1 MHDEKEGARVSVRGE
16 EQNAQNAIAPYY
28 QDDAVTIYHGDAQTL
43 LPDLAANLI
52 ATDPP
57 YGVGVDYG
65 PMSDDS
71 RPDYW
76 PWMRDM
82 VTLMRCAATTTAFT
96 HRVAALHELSEWDWV
111 GVWFKHW
118 SSGTRLGNS
127 VVLPHWEPVF
137 LYGIHGAGVKT
148 GDHTS
153 DVWEV
158 NPVPAPKGV
167 TRGKDGWASTSVGL
181 AHPTPKPVE
190 LYRAFIGA
198 FSAPGDVVLDPF
210 VGSGTTLRAAKDM
223 GRRCIGI
230 DREERW
236 CEVAARRCSQE
247 VLAL

>member
-1 MHDEKEGARVSVRGE
+1 M
-16 EQNAQNAIAPYY
+16 NPYY
-28 QDDAVTIYHGDAQTL
+28 DEGGVIIYHGDAQEL
-43 LPDLAANLI
+43 LPDLAADLI

-65 PMSDDS
+65 PMTNDN

-76 PWMRDM
+76 SWMVEM
-82 VTLMRCAATTTAFT
+82 VALMRNASPTVVFT
-96 HRVAALHELSEWDWV
+96 HRVAALRELPAWDWI

-137 LYGIHGAGVKT
+137 LYGIHGTGTRT
-148 GDHTS
+148 GDYTS

-158 NPVPAPKGV
+158 NPVPAPKGT
-167 TRGKDGWASTSVGL
+167 TRGKDGWAASTAGAS
-181 AHPTPKPVE
+181 HPTPKPVE

-198 FSAPGDVVLDPF
+198 FSTVDDVVLDPF
-210 VGSGTTLRAAKDM
+210 LGSGTTLRAAKDM
-223 GRRCIGI
+223 GRRAIGI

-236 CEVAARRCSQE
+236 CEIAARRCSQE
-247 VLAL
+247 VLDFGVPA